1 MTHSIM
7 TFLKFGQEEH
17 IKDLYYNGTIYM
29 NSIQSFRSIEDG
41 ELRGD
46 KYEGVS
52 RVENYPAGQFEIP
65 KLGHKV
71 NYLAL
76 HVRES
81 YETILGNIFSLYCVS
96 SHGWENPYDFK
107 IDEKIKK
114 FGSHCLM
121 IKDIPKFLS
130 LIEKKLKEQKVVCQH
145 DFVEYYDKEKVNKE
159 ITLFEKPLE
168 FEYQKEFRFYVERH
182 SDQPFIFSIG
192 SLTNIAEICAAKD
205 VVDTLKF
212 TTNRKT

>member
-1 MTHSIM
+1 MTHWIN
-7 TFLKFGQEEH
+7 TLLKFGQEEH
-17 IKDLYYNGTIYM
+17 IKDLYDNGTIYM
-29 NSIQSFRSIEDG
+29 NSIQSFRTIEDG

-52 RVENYPAGQFEIP
+52 KIKNYPPGEFEIP
-65 KLGHKV
+65 EL
-71 NYLAL
+71 NYKGNFLAL

-96 SHGWENPYDFK
+96 SHGWENPNDFR

-114 FGSHCLM
+114 IGSHCLM
-121 IKDIPKFLS
+121 IKDGPKFLS
-130 LIEKKLKEQKVVCQH
+130 LIEKKLKELKVVYEH
-145 DFVEYYDKEKVNKE
+145 GFVEYYDKENVDRE

-168 FEYQKEFRFYVERH
+168 FEYQKEFRFYVRRR

-192 SLTNIAEICAAKD
+192 SLTKIAEIYSTND
-205 VVDTLKF
+205 VVDTLEL
-212 TTNRKT
+212 TTKRE